1 MLLFP
6 SAERMRRMDYK
17 GKEIYLMD
25 YSGLK
30 EAEMIA
36 LTNLHATTVVAEG
49 KKCYFI
55 ANYDN
60 TYGTANYMKAAHAF
74 TQATK
79 SFIPKGA
86 FLGIS
91 GPKVALLK
99 GVTYFLNVNFK
110 AFESEQEA
118 LDFLAS

>member
-49 KKCYFI
+49 KKCYF
-55 ANYDN
+55 
-60 TYGTANYMKAAHAF
+60 
-74 TQATK
+74 
-79 SFIPKGA
+79 
-86 FLGIS
+86 
-91 GPKVALLK
+91 LLTTITPM
-99 GVTYFLNVNFK
+99 VLPTI
-110 AFESEQEA
+110 
-118 LDFLAS
+118 

>member
-1 MLLFP
+1 MQLFP
-6 SAERMRRMDYK
+6 STDRMRRIDYK
-17 GKEIYLMD
+17 GREIFLMD

-36 LTNLHATTVVAEG
+36 LTNQHANTVVAEG
-49 KKCYFI
+49 KKSYFI
-55 ANYDN
+55 AYYEN

-79 SFIPKGA
+79 PFIPKGA
-86 FLGIS
+86 FLGIH

-99 GVTYFLNVNFK
+99 GVTYFLNVNFR
-110 AFESEQEA
+110 AFGSEQEA
-118 LDFLAS
+118 LDFLSS